1 MRSKQLNY
9 DIFIS
14 YRREG
19 GFETAK
25 MVQEKL
31 KGLGYRVFL
40 DFEELRSGKF
50 NVQLYSKI
58 EECKD
63 FILICSPNC
72 FERCK
77 NEDDWLRL
85 EIMHALEHDKNIVP
99 VLLRNFEFP
108 RQMPLGMEE
117 LSLMHGVGASEE
129 LFDAFI
135 LKLRKMFKS
144 KVHLANRI
152 SNSGFSLKVVF
163 FVSVLPLIIL
173 GGIYF
178 YSTNNKPFNLSIAVM
193 EVNPVPDLP
202 FTVGQLTMIFGNKT
216 EVYKIEKE
224 VFIRDIPA
232 SYRKTKGKIQLNAFG
247 YNTLDTSIIL
257 DDNRTIV
264 LPVERDNSL
273 GKIFGIIIDE
283 NDNPIEKVHLSVLDI
298 STFTNEFGH
307 FELTI
312 PRDKQ
317 KKEQNLRAIKKGYK
331 TYDRS
336 CSFFSDKEAKIVLKS
351 IDYESN

>member
-1 MRSKQLNY
+1 MAKY

-14 YRREG
+14 YRRDG

-31 KGLGYRVFL
+31 KSLGYKVFL
-40 DFEELRSGKF
+40 DYEELRSGKF
-50 NVQLYSKI
+50 NTQLYAKI
-58 EECKD
+58 GECKD
-63 FILICSPNC
+63 FILICSANC

-85 EIMHALEHDKNIVP
+85 EILHALKHEKNIVP

-108 RQMPLGMEE
+108 RQMPIGMEE

-173 GGIYF
+173 GWIYF
-178 YSTNNKPFNLSIAVM
+178 YSTHNKPFNLNIAIS

-202 FTVGQLTMIFGNKT
+202 FTEGQLTITIGNKT
-216 EVYKIEKE
+216 EKYKIEKE
-224 VFIRDIPA
+224 VFIRDILA
-232 SYRKTKGKIQLNAFG
+232 SYRKTKGRIQLNAFG
-247 YNTLDTSIIL
+247 YKTLDTAIL
-257 DDNRTIV
+257 LEANRTLF

-273 GKIFGIIIDE
+273 GKIFGVIIDE
-283 NDNPIEKVHLSVLDI
+283 NENPVEEVHVSVLDI
-298 STFTNEFGH
+298 STVTNEFGH

-317 KKEQNLRAIKKGYK
+317 KKEQNLRAMKKGYK

-351 IDYESN
+351 MDYEKN